1 MNEAYQDA
9 PYWRNLRK
17 ALEAFV
23 GSSSIER
30 YLFNAADF
38 GELACLIFDDLNA
51 KRRFENLP
59 DNFADLRS
67 SGNKYVDFLDYMIGP
82 GSNISRDAPIYDANE
97 RKVLFSRTA
106 ALLTLID
113 QLIDDLERA

>member
-1 MNEAYQDA
+1 MNEANQDA
-9 PYWRNLRK
+9 PYWRSLRE

-23 GSSSIER
+23 GNSAIEK

-38 GELACLIFDDLNA
+38 GELSCLIFDDLNA

-59 DNFADLRS
+59 DHYSDLRS
-67 SGNKYVDFLDYMIGP
+67 YGTKYVYFLDYMIGS